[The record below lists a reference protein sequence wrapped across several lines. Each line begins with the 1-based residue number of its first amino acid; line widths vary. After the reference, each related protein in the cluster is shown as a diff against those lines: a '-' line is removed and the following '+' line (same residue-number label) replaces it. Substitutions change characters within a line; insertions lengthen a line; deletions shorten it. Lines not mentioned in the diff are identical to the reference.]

1 MICASGDDAP
11 IVTVIRR
18 IPLMLRALVLVP
30 LLATLADHAR
40 TAVCSPGGETC
51 LEAAGGGPSAAVM
64 IAYALAL
71 ALLVGRLARGG
82 SLGRLWLLGSLGTAA
97 VIGGQA
103 ALAADAGA
111 LGGGWAELLAF
122 CALAGGVIAFALR
135 VVPSLV
141 RRLRPSAPRLPA
153 GALLTLAFPAL
164 PAGFAGTP
172 RTPATAGR
180 APPAA

>member
-1 MICASGDDAP
+1 M
-11 IVTVIRR
+11 RR
-18 IPLMLRALVLVP
+18 IPLTLRALVLVP
-30 LLATLADHAR
+30 LLASLADHAR
-40 TAVCSPGGETC
+40 TAVCSPGAETC
-51 LEAAGGGPSAAVM
+51 LQAAGGGPSAAVM
-64 IAYALAL
+64 IGYALAL

-82 SLGRLWLLGSLGTAA
+82 SLARLWLLGALGTAA

-103 ALAADAGA
+103 MLATDAGA
-111 LGGGWAELLAF
+111 LGGGWPEMLAF

-135 VVPSLV
+135 AVPALV
-141 RRLRPSAPRLPA
+141 RRLRPSAPRPPA
-153 GALLTLAFPAL
+153 GALVTLAFAAL